1 MRDKDTIIQEMH
13 LAMEKYD
20 ILPAGHEMRNV
31 IMEKINTLR
40 WVLNLPPIRTQ
51 PGGDLVR

>member
-1 MRDKDTIIQEMH
+1 MRDKDSIIQEMH
-13 LAMEKYD
+13 LAMERYD